1 MMLMDDMLF
10 TDGSEFRIGSIV
22 PILNCLVTPMIA
34 ATMITFT
41 VMSSASTRQVTT
53 RESMPMKFVAIHCE
67 HAFGDGGTFAKV
79 PPSPPWQ
86 GRTYSPPASRRW

>member
-10 TDGSEFRIGSIV
+10 ADGSEFRIGSIV

-53 RESMPMKFVAIHCE
+53 RESMLPQCDE
-67 HAFGDGGTFAKV
+67 GTEADAETTCFIEK
-79 PPSPPWQ
+79 
-86 GRTYSPPASRRW
+86 GT